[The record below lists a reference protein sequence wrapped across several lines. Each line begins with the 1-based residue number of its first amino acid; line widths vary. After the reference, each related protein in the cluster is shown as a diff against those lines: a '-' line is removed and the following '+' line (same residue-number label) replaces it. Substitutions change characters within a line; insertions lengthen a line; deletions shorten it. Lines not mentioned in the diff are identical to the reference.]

1 MVARRT
7 ALSLGLIAS
16 AALALPG
23 AQAMA
28 NGPVAHSA
36 GGDAAPLNPGV
47 IGTAITRTD
56 AALGSA
62 ADAVDQGDGAPAA
75 KPLTA
80 ARRYLIRSYVGAK
93 YLIAHPPPAPA
104 GDGSANPAA
113 KTFVARARRLVRS
126 SHRGRKSRSRWMRA
140 HTSGSGGTGPAF
152 ADNPTAV
159 FNVFTSQYNAATAA
173 VGMYPDTTGSL
184 QNKVKLVLNTAIILR
199 NRLVKVVHAADP
211 PAPAADG
218 RVHAHTSGAEA
229 GSTYGAVMPGLI
241 VLLDDEIQ
249 SLTAG
254 KSGLPASAQADF
266 DKAIAADKKI
276 EALVNTYWPPVPAG

>member
-1 MVARRT
+1 MVARKT
-7 ALSLGLIAS
+7 ALSLALMAS

-28 NGPVAHSA
+28 TGPVAHSA
-36 GGDAAPLNPGV
+36 GGDAPPLNPSV
-47 IGTAITRTD
+47 VGTAITRTD
-56 AALGSA
+56 SALGAA
-62 ADAVDQGDGAPAA
+62 ADAVDAGDGATAA

-93 YLIAHPPPAPA
+93 YLIAHPPAAPA
-104 GDGSANPAA
+104 DDASASAMQT
-113 KTFVARARRLVRS
+113 KFVKRARSLVRS
-126 SHRGRKSRSRWMRA
+126 SHRGRRYRSRWIRA
-140 HTSGSGGTGPAF
+140 HKSDDPTGPTI

-173 VGMYPDTTGSL
+173 IGMYPDTTGTL

-199 NRLVKVVHAADP
+199 NRLVKIVHAAE
-211 PAPAADG
+211 PAPAADA
-218 RVHAHTSGAEA
+218 RAHAHSSGGAVA
-229 GSTYGAVMPGLI
+229 TTYAPVMPGLV

-254 KSGLPASAQADF
+254 KSGLPAGAQADF
-266 DKAIAADKKI
+266 DKAIAADQKI
-276 EALVNTYWPPVPAG
+276 EALVNLYWPPAAD